1 MINPLAVAVEGF
13 GFGSLSISVLGWLTE
28 LEVLPGTGVWYVPSD
43 IVFRVGYGKERV
55 IQTYKVWPLH
65 EKVVAKFA
73 GSETITKSVK
83 VKLVEDKKSLI
94 STFVRAKKYE

>member
-28 LEVLPGTGVWYVPSD
+28 LEVPGTGVWYVPSD
-43 IVFRVGYGKERV
+43 IIFRVGYGKERV

-65 EKVVAKFA
+65 EKVVAKFE
-73 GSETITKSVK
+73 GSEAVTKSVK
-83 VKLVEDKKSLI
+83 VKLVEIKKAITPTS
-94 STFVRAKKYE
+94 VRAKKYE